1 MVATLFYV
9 DALPDKGEL
18 AVVDG
23 DEGFHAA
30 TVRRI
35 RPGEGVLVYGHLPPA
50 RIRLRPWW
58 KT

>member
-9 DALPDKGEL
+9 DALPDTGAL

-30 TVRRI
+30 TRAPHPSR
-35 RPGEGVLVYGHLPPA
+35 
-50 RIRLRPWW
+50 
-58 KT
+58 